1 MKKSTISPCSP
12 LLSTSLN
19 PTAQQHHQKHQN
31 WMPFASISINT
42 SNEDE
47 AETQKKRSS
56 LERVEEGLAKARAA
70 IRSKN
75 YTSHKKETFI
85 PEG

>member
-12 LLSTSLN
+12 LLSISLN
-19 PTAQQHHQKHQN
+19 PTAQQHQN

-56 LERVEEGLAKARAA
+56 LERVQGLAKARAA